1 MGNLP
6 LDLAVKSVY
15 LQRYVSFFMYDFF
28 FYMLDMCHSSYK
40 SQLTGYRTRSMHVVS
55 RLGREMGVTLVV
67 GMHDV
72 YTCLCV

>member
-28 FYMLDMCHSSYK
+28 FLYARYVPFELQVTVD
-40 SQLTGYRTRSMHVVS
+40 
-55 RLGREMGVTLVV
+55 RLQ
-67 GMHDV
+67 DAIDA
-72 YTCLCV
+72 CC